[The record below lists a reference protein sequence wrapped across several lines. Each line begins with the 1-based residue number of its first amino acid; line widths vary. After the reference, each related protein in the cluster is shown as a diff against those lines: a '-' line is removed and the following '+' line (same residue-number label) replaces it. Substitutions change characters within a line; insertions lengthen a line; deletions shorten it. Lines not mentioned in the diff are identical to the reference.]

1 MLSQLCALCLQIDLS
16 SNSIGGHE
24 EDDGY
29 DSDDPYDSDGDEKTE
44 MRRRMEMRRHYA
56 GVQAIADALGVNAS
70 LTRLNVSY
78 NSMRDE
84 GVKLLRDAVS
94 GREGFE
100 LIDHR
105 NE

>member
-1 MLSQLCALCLQIDLS
+1 MSIALADCRLHVCSRLQLNFSMNQLGPEGAKALAPVLV
-16 SNSIGGHE
+16 
-24 EDDGY
+24 
-29 DSDDPYDSDGDEKTE
+29 
-44 MRRRMEMRRHYA
+44 R
-56 GVQAIADALGVNAS
+56 AS
-70 LTRLNVSY
+70 LTRVNVSY
-78 NSMRDE
+78 NSMRDK